1 MLTKLNASQI
11 FRSYAAL
18 TRIPLSGQPSE
29 TAFFHV
35 LQHLYSGSQ
44 RKSNMASTHSFS
56 LHGQGLKL
64 NTRADIE
71 PHLKALRELK
81 DVEEVHFGGNTLGV
95 EASEALAEVLSTLKS
110 LKVCSFLIIV
120 PRYILN
126 MIRSPTSRTSSL
138 VGSSPRFLKPSQQYA
153 TR

>member
-1 MLTKLNASQI
+1 M
-11 FRSYAAL
+11 
-18 TRIPLSGQPSE
+18 
-29 TAFFHV
+29 
-35 LQHLYSGSQ
+35 
-44 RKSNMASTHSFS
+44 
-56 LHGQGLKL
+56 

-110 LKVCSFLIIV
+110 LKVSSFLIIV

>member
-1 MLTKLNASQI
+1 MT
-11 FRSYAAL
+11 
-18 TRIPLSGQPSE
+18 
-29 TAFFHV
+29 
-35 LQHLYSGSQ
+35 
-44 RKSNMASTHSFS
+44 STHSFS

-110 LKVCSFLIIV
+110 LKVSSFLIIV